1 MKYQMTANQLL
12 VIAFN
17 KKIAGIEKK
26 ILDHD
31 KYVTTQEINKLTI
44 EKFALRLRK
53 SKFSQQKRYF

>member
-1 MKYQMTANQLL
+1 MTANQLL

-17 KKIAGIEKK
+17 KKIAAIEKK

-31 KYVTTQEINKLTI
+31 KYVTTQEINKLTV